1 MNNQNHTGQ
10 APVDQHIYD
19 LINGSIDGEITADE
33 QDELDRLLAESS
45 SARKLDLE
53 LRSITR
59 ILDDLPE
66 VEPPGYLQS
75 AIQRQ
80 VRLPAQRAVSASRD
94 GFKGGWLNA
103 NWLRT
108 GFALAAGVI
117 LTVGIY
123 EMGSG
128 PVTDRDAANMSGT
141 MVKNGPNEQSESLL
155 DRLQLNTGQLNGL
168 VELHAQDDLFT
179 LDVRLMSDVPSEVIV
194 NFAASGMEIDG
205 VSRMQYPVDT
215 VAIADG
221 AIHLSSTGE
230 QHYVVKLRRTSP
242 QQPVAPLKLDF
253 IAGNELVQ
261 QSELNVSGF

>member
-10 APVDQHIYD
+10 APVDQYVYD

-33 QDELDRLLAESS
+33 QEELDRLLAESS

-94 GFKGGWLNA
+94 GFKSGGLNA

-168 VELHAQDDLFT
+168 VELHAKDDLFT

-230 QHYVVKLRRTSP
+230 QHYVVKLRRTSQ

-261 QSELNVSGF
+261 RSELNVSGF